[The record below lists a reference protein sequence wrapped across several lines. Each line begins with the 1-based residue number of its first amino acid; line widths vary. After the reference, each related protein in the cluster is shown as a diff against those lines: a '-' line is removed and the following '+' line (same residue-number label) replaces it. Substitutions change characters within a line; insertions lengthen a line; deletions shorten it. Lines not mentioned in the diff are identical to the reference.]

1 MKKYC
6 LTEIINAVLNNEGSA
21 FFYTPPFYKK
31 AKSYLFYA
39 PVKRINILAN
49 EKVKELIQSLDK
61 ELDSYY
67 GYCLLNYELGHLFED
82 KLIKYSSQTESTG
95 EFLFFDKS
103 NVLELKSRKIKHDL
117 TFPVKKIKPVKKFK
131 VNTLK
136 KEYINNVKKIK
147 HYISDGDTY
156 QVNYTIK
163 GEYELNTD
171 IETLIKILIFMQSA
185 KFIAIINNKG
195 KIIISISP
203 ELFFTIKKGNIT
215 VAPMKGT
222 TQRGINTD
230 EDKINKSYLINSEK
244 EKSENLMIVDLMRN
258 DVGRFAKTGSVTVK
272 DLFKIEKYETLFQ
285 MISLIQANVKDVKL
299 SDVLFNIFP
308 CGSITG
314 APKIRTMEIIKE
326 IEKDERGFY
335 TGAIGFFMSEKVSFN
350 VAIRTLIVDK
360 ETNKGVI
367 GLGSGIVWDSIAEK
381 EYDEIK
387 LKSSFLTK
395 PFKYFEIF
403 ESFLVEGKKTFLLK
417 EHLSR
422 LEKAADFFL
431 FNYNEKEIK
440 KRINTL
446 IDSLDYG
453 NYKVKVILNKWG
465 NIKLECEN
473 IVEELN
479 NIKVVI
485 SEKRVNSR
493 DKFQY
498 FKTTNRE
505 LYNKEFLKYKKI
517 GYDEVIFL
525 NENDVITEGS
535 YTNIFIVKQK
545 EIITPPINAG
555 ILNGIYRKQLL
566 KNNKEIKEQNI
577 TIDDIK
583 QAHEVFVCNSVRKK
597 IKVTEVWYKGE
608 QIR

>member
-1 MKKYC
+1 
-6 LTEIINAVLNNEGSA
+6 
-21 FFYTPPFYKK
+21 
-31 AKSYLFYA
+31 
-39 PVKRINILAN
+39 LAN

-61 ELDSYY
+61 ESDGYY
-67 GYCLLNYELGHLFED
+67 GYCLLNYELGYLLED
-82 KLIKYSSQTESTG
+82 KLIKYSSQKDSAG
-95 EFLFFDKS
+95 EFIFFDKS

-117 TFPVKKIKPVKKFK
+117 TFPIKKIKPVKKFK

-147 HYISDGDTY
+147 QYISDGDTY

-185 KFIAIINNKG
+185 KFIAIINKKG

-222 TQRGINTD
+222 IQRGINAD
-230 EDKINKSYLINSEK
+230 EDKINKSYLTNSEK

-272 DLFKIEKYETLFQ
+272 DLFKIEKYETLYQ
-285 MISLIQANVKDVKL
+285 MISLIQAKVKDAKL

-326 IEKDERGFY
+326 IEKDERGLY
-335 TGAIGFFMSEKVSFN
+335 TGAIGFFIGEKVSFN

-367 GLGSGIVWDSIAEK
+367 GLGSGIVWDSISEK

-403 ESFLVEGKKTFLLK
+403 ESFLIEGKKTFLLK

-440 KRINTL
+440 KRLNIL

-453 NYKVKVILNKWG
+453 KYKVKVIINKWG
-465 NIKLECEN
+465 NIKIEYQD

-505 LYNKEFLKYKKI
+505 LYNKELLKYEKN

-525 NENDVITEGS
+525 NENDVITEGT
-535 YTNIFIVKQK
+535 YTNIFIVKQE
-545 EIITPPINAG
+545 EIITPPISAG

-583 QAHEVFVCNSVRKK
+583 QAQEVFVCNSVRKK
-597 IKVTEVWYKGE
+597 IKVTEVWHKGE

>member
-67 GYCLLNYELGHLFED
+67 GYCLLNYELGYLFED
-82 KLIKYSSQTESTG
+82 KLIKYSSQTDSTG

-285 MISLIQANVKDVKL
+285 MISLIQAKVKDVKL

-335 TGAIGFFMSEKVSFN
+335 TGAIGFFKGEKVSFN
-350 VAIRTLIVDK
+350 VAIRTLVVDK

-403 ESFLVEGKKTFLLK
+403 ESFLVEGKKKFLLK

-453 NYKVKVILNKWG
+453 KYKVKVILNKWG

-493 DKFQY
+493 NKFQY

-505 LYNKEFLKYKKI
+505 LYNKEFLKYKKN
-517 GYDEVIFL
+517 GYNEVIFL
-525 NENDVITEGS
+525 NENDVITEGT
-535 YTNIFIVKQK
+535 YTNIFIVKQE
-545 EIITPPINAG
+545 EIITPPVNAG